1 MAPTRI
7 LMTTDAVGGVWN
19 YSLRLAEALA
29 NYDVRFDLATMG
41 PVPSAFQKQ
50 EAAALSNVTLHE
62 STYQLEWMKDP
73 WDDIARA
80 GEWLLQ
86 LERQSRPDVVHL
98 NGYSHGALPWGCI
111 GVYSRPF
118 LCIELVG
125 GRASGDSA
133 GFVVTLSG
141 RSRARHR
148 QS

>member
-41 PVPSAFQKQ
+41 LLPSAFQKRD
-50 EAAALSNVTLHE
+50 AAALSNVILHE

-80 GEWLLQ
+80 SEWLLQ
-86 LERQSRPDVVHL
+86 LERQLRPEVSSCHEPD
-98 NGYSHGALPWGCI
+98 
-111 GVYSRPF
+111 
-118 LCIELVG
+118 EL
-125 GRASGDSA
+125 
-133 GFVVTLSG
+133 
-141 RSRARHR
+141 
-148 QS
+148 